1 PGKDYSMPSARITRL
16 RGHTSARALELDLFT
31 VASEETLAMELV
43 NHIAATEP
51 TLLEQAEQFL

>member
-1 PGKDYSMPSARITRL
+1 MPSARITRL

-51 TLLEQAEQFL
+51 TLLEQAEQYL